1 MLGLTL
7 LLSRFDRELLAFEIR
22 KSYWYYI
29 RIGDR
34 LDWMVDCFSLAGD
47 VGFLGLLVVGG
58 LDEAE
63 DIIYR
68 YLSIFMR

>member
-1 MLGLTL
+1 
-7 LLSRFDRELLAFEIR
+7 
-22 KSYWYYI
+22 
-29 RIGDR
+29 
-34 LDWMVDCFSLAGD
+34 MVDCFSLAGE

>member
-1 MLGLTL
+1 
-7 LLSRFDRELLAFEIR
+7 
-22 KSYWYYI
+22 
-29 RIGDR
+29 
-34 LDWMVDCFSLAGD
+34 MVDCFSLAGD

-68 YLSIFMR
+68 GTFLYLCDDEMPELVSGDQSMEVLDGDN